1 VEKSSVQSSPRTVG
15 GIGVK
20 QKLKQSASSI
30 FAETPVLFAYLYG
43 SFAKGVTHP
52 FSDLDVGIF
61 VEGLDTK
68 ACLNLELSLSLRID
82 ESLEHMV
89 QSEVRIMNRLP
100 LVIKGRILTDGELI
114 YSRAEDQRIE
124 FETQTRKLFFDFLP
138 VILQYHSAYREKLLA
153 VKS

>member
-1 VEKSSVQSSPRTVG
+1 MQGEEVEKSSVQSSPRTVG

-68 ACLNLELSLSLRID
+68 ACLNLELSLSL
-82 ESLEHMV
+82 
-89 QSEVRIMNRLP
+89 
-100 LVIKGRILTDGELI
+100 
-114 YSRAEDQRIE
+114 
-124 FETQTRKLFFDFLP
+124 
-138 VILQYHSAYREKLLA
+138 LLMK
-153 VKS
+153 VSNTWCNPKFGS